1 MQLTCE
7 NVPLLPDRQ
16 AWTSISLG
24 HRRLLLLL
32 ETWKYFSFL
41 YLDSRSVN
49 INITK
54 IFIFMWIP
62 TCRVEI
68 DICIRTSSL
77 STSIPHCGWIRL
89 ISLHNAIPDFSKKFN
104 SSTSCKL
111 EDFLF
116 LLLSSS
122 LSSIIYN
129 LKKVI
134 SFPVQSW
141 NIPIRSMFWLPSLCL
156 CLGRICLSFSPL
168 ETGAPSCPRTASRCG
183 PPPRLSG
190 SPSWSRVAPGPR
202 WSPGSPPWRRWA
214 VAAVSCRWIPS
225 CPAPCPRILQHQ
237 DDLPNLTTPY

>member
-1 MQLTCE
+1 M
-7 NVPLLPDRQ
+7 
-16 AWTSISLG
+16 
-24 HRRLLLLL
+24 LLL

-129 LKKVI
+129 LKINNIISCPIMRYTDKIHVLIAISLSLSRKNLSFILSSGNRSTIVSSNSFSLWSTSSSVRI
-134 SFPVQSW
+134 SF
-141 NIPIRSMFWLPSLCL
+141 LK
-156 CLGRICLSFSPL
+156 
-168 ETGAPSCPRTASRCG
+168 
-183 PPPRLSG
+183 
-190 SPSWSRVAPGPR
+190 
-202 WSPGSPPWRRWA
+202 
-214 VAAVSCRWIPS
+214 
-225 CPAPCPRILQHQ
+225 
-237 DDLPNLTTPY
+237 

>member
-1 MQLTCE
+1 M
-7 NVPLLPDRQ
+7 
-16 AWTSISLG
+16 
-24 HRRLLLLL
+24 LLL

-62 TCRVEI
+62 TCGVEI

-111 EDFLF
+111 EDFRF

-122 LSSIIYN
+122 LSSIIYHLKINNNIFCLIIQDTDKIHVLIAISLSLSRKN
-129 LKKVI
+129 LSFILSSGNRSTIVSSNSFSLWSTSSSVRI
-134 SFPVQSW
+134 SF
-141 NIPIRSMFWLPSLCL
+141 LK
-156 CLGRICLSFSPL
+156 
-168 ETGAPSCPRTASRCG
+168 
-183 PPPRLSG
+183 
-190 SPSWSRVAPGPR
+190 
-202 WSPGSPPWRRWA
+202 
-214 VAAVSCRWIPS
+214 
-225 CPAPCPRILQHQ
+225 
-237 DDLPNLTTPY
+237 